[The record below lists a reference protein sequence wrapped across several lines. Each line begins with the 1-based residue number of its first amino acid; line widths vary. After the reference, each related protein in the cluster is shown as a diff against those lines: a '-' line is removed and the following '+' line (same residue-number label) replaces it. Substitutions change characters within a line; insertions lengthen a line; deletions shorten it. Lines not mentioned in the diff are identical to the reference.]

1 MREKPVILVVDD
13 EDIERKMIVQIIKN
27 EFGDEYGIVEASD
40 GVDAVNLACK
50 HLPYIVLMD
59 IRMPLMNGL
68 TALKEIFEA
77 VPGISS
83 IILTAHDEF
92 EYAVQA
98 IKLGVEDYIL
108 KPVRRE
114 KLLDAVRKVE
124 KKRNMRLVKDEK
136 EWKRQF
142 DFFTPYVEDS
152 IISAI
157 VMDSYPPEKVRTIL
171 RRIYPENVGLWMA
184 VAEYEKMEEDMTKLY
199 EEVRH
204 QLYSLGIK
212 AIGSHL
218 GRQIILLAQQTGEDD
233 RAFSESLERC
243 IVRKEKIKISPV
255 GDVGECAILYRR
267 MNTEDMPA
275 EAGKISDSFFCDEK
289 GIAIRI
295 ATRDIEGAVTMME
308 EMLMRQRL
316 SDDSEKTAGEGMES
330 KRIVIDHY
338 LKMTVGAISLSQ
350 VRPFASYNE
359 SEKLKTA
366 IRSYIDRRCKDV
378 AESQSRRMPD
388 MLNSVIRDIEEHY
401 SDGFYSLSRAADHL
415 GISAAY
421 LSKIFKEQFGST
433 FTKYLN
439 DVRIDEAKRML
450 HEEMEI
456 AEVAE
461 KCGFNSPNYFCK
473 VFKKYTG
480 TPAGDYRESLAGRRE
495 KKEAYH
501 TDR

>member
-1 MREKPVILVVDD
+1 MNGKPVILVVDD
-13 EDIERKMIVQIIKN
+13 EDIERKMIVQIMKN
-27 EFGDEYGIVEASD
+27 ELGKEYRIVEASD
-40 GVDAVNLACK
+40 GVEAIGLAGK
-50 HLPYIVLMD
+50 YLPCIVVMD

-68 TALKEIFEA
+68 AALKEIFGI
-77 VPGISS
+77 VSGISS

-124 KKRNMRLVKDEK
+124 KKRDMRLLEDEK
-136 EWKRQF
+136 EWKRRF

-157 VMDSYPPEKVRTIL
+157 VMDSYPPERVRNIL
-171 RRIYPENVGLWMA
+171 RRIYPEDIGLWMV
-184 VAEYEKMEEDMTKLY
+184 VAEYEKMEENMAKLY
-199 EEVRH
+199 EEIRH
-204 QLYSLGIK
+204 RLYSFGIK

-218 GRQIILLAQQTGEDD
+218 GRQIILLAQQTGEDGRD
-233 RAFSESLERC
+233 FSELLERC
-243 IVRKEKIKISPV
+243 IIGKERIKISPV
-255 GDVGECAILYRR
+255 GDAGECAMLYRR
-267 MNTEDMPA
+267 MNMEDITA

-295 ATRDIEGAVTMME
+295 ATQEIEGAVIMME
-308 EMLMRQRL
+308 EMLMGQRL
-316 SDDSEKTAGEGMES
+316 SDDSEKTAGAAMES

-338 LKMTVGAISLSQ
+338 LKMTVGAISLSP
-350 VRPFASYNE
+350 VRSFALYDG

-366 IRSYIDRRCKDV
+366 IQSYIERRCKDV
-378 AESQSRRMPD
+378 AESQSRKMPD

-401 SDGFYSLSRAADHL
+401 PDGFYSLSRAADHL

-450 HEEMEI
+450 HEEMDI

-480 TPAGDYRESLAGRRE
+480 TPAGDYRESLVDRRE
-495 KKEAYH
+495 KKEENRAG
-501 TDR
+501 R